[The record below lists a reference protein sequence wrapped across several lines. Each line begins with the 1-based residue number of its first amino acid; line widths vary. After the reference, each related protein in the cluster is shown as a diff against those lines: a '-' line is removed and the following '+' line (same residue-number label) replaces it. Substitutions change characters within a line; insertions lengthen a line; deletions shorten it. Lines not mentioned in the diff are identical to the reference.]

1 MIISKNVFI
10 KGSNEEVATMFI
22 KEDNT
27 YNEMRESSTM
37 QWLNELSES
46 ENVVNRGGA
55 KVTLEYIEYLNRK
68 IKELEAKNALKDEFL
83 KKLKHK

>member
-46 ENVVNRGGA
+46 DNVVNRGGA
-55 KVTLEYIEYLNRK
+55 KVTLEYIEYLNRR
-68 IKELEAKNALKDEFL
+68 IKELEGKNALKDEFL

>member
-1 MIISKNVFI
+1 MIISKNIFV
-10 KGSNEEVATMFI
+10 KRTNEEVVTMFI

-46 ENVVNRGGA
+46 DHVVNRGGA
-55 KVTLEYIEYLNRK
+55 KVTLEYIEYLNRR

-83 KKLKHK
+83 KKLRHK